1 MRGLPTKLAHL
12 LLICASCVSGG
23 GVSAADLDASIN
35 ALLAIDKE
43 GKGHDEAAPLLRSLV
58 QQPSSALLPL
68 LHGMDRANPLAANWF
83 RGAFESIADRNLSSG
98 TLPQQE
104 LEAFVVDR
112 SHAAD
117 ARQLAFDWLV
127 KIDATAADR
136 LVPGMADDPSTE
148 FRRAG
153 VQRLLDAAAKAKESQ
168 DSAASKELYG
178 QAFRAALDP
187 DQLDLAFDELTA
199 LGEQPDL
206 KKQLGL
212 LSNWWMIGPFDHRN
226 GIGFNAA
233 YPPETEIELQKKYA
247 GTESEVSWTE
257 KTTDHRHALLD
268 LNNLLG
274 HHKGAVAYAYQEF
287 ESDRDQPVEI
297 RLGTPNGWKLWV
309 NGEPVFAHEEYHQ
322 SSRLDQYRTP
332 VMLKAG
338 TNQILLK
345 ICQNEQ
351 TQDWAQR
358 WEFQL
363 RVCDKLG
370 TAVLPA
376 AAASTDAAKVSQ
388 K

>member
-1 MRGLPTKLAHL
+1 MQGLPTKLARL
-12 LLICASCVSGG
+12 LLICAWCVSGG
-23 GVSAADLDASIN
+23 SVSAADLDASIN

-43 GKGHDEAAPLLRSLV
+43 GKGHDDAAPLLRLLV
-58 QQPSSALLPL
+58 QQPPSALVPL

-98 TLPQQE
+98 TLPQQD

-136 LVPGMADDPSTE
+136 LVPGMVDDPSTE

-153 VQRLLDAAAKAKESQ
+153 VQRLLDAAAKSKESQ

-187 DQLDLAFDELTA
+187 DQLDQAYDELTA

-297 RLGTPNGWKLWV
+297 RLGNPNGWKLWV

-338 TNQILLK
+338 TNRILLK

-363 RVCDKLG
+363 RVCDGLG
-370 TAVLPA
+370 KAVLPA
-376 AAASTDAAKVSQ
+376 ADASTDAAKVSL

>member
-1 MRGLPTKLAHL
+1 
-12 LLICASCVSGG
+12 
-23 GVSAADLDASIN
+23 
-35 ALLAIDKE
+35 
-43 GKGHDEAAPLLRSLV
+43 
-58 QQPSSALLPL
+58 
-68 LHGMDRANPLAANWF
+68 
-83 RGAFESIADRNLSSG
+83 
-98 TLPQQE
+98 
-104 LEAFVVDR
+104 
-112 SHAAD
+112 
-117 ARQLAFDWLV
+117 LAFDWLV

-136 LVPGMADDPSTE
+136 LVPGMIDDPSTE

-168 DSAASKELYG
+168 DSAASKHLYG

-187 DQLDLAFDELTA
+187 DQLDLAYDELTA

-233 YPPETEIELQKKYA
+233 YPPETEIDLQKKYA

-257 KTTDHRHALLD
+257 KATDHRHALLD

-274 HHKGAVAYAYQEF
+274 HHKGAVAYAYHEF
-287 ESDRDQPVEI
+287 ESDRDQSVEI
-297 RLGTPNGWKLWV
+297 RLGTPNGWKLWI
-309 NGEPVFAHEEYHQ
+309 NGEPAFAHEEYHQ

-338 TNQILLK
+338 TNRILLK

>member
-1 MRGLPTKLAHL
+1 M

-23 GVSAADLDASIN
+23 GVSASDLAASIN

-43 GKGHDEAAPLLRSLV
+43 GKGHDDAAPLLRSLV
-58 QQPSSALLPL
+58 QQPPSALLPL
-68 LHGMDRANPLAANWF
+68 LQGMDQANPLAANWF
-83 RGAFESIADRNLSSG
+83 RGAFESIAARNLENES
-98 TLPQQE
+98 LPQQE
-104 LEAFVVDR
+104 LEAFALDR
-112 SHAAD
+112 SHSAD

-127 KIDATAADR
+127 KVDATAADR
-136 LVPGMADDPSTE
+136 LVPGMIDDPSTE

-153 VQRLLDAAAKAKESQ
+153 VQQLLDDAAKANEAKNAD
-168 DSAASKELYG
+168 DSKRLYG

-187 DQLDLAFDELTA
+187 DQLDLAFDKLTE

-212 LSNWWMIGPFDHRN
+212 LSSWWLIGPFDHRG

-247 GTESEVSWTE
+247 GTEGEVSWVE
-257 KTTDHRHALLD
+257 KSTDHRHALLD

-274 HHKGAVAYAYQEF
+274 PHKGAVVYAYQEF

-309 NGEPVFAHEEYHQ
+309 NGEPAFAHEEYHQ
-322 SSRLDQYRTP
+322 TSRLDQYRTP

-338 TNQILLK
+338 TNRILLK
-345 ICQNEQ
+345 LCQNEQ

-358 WEFQL
+358 FEFQI
-363 RVCDKLG
+363 RVCDGSG
-370 TAVLPA
+370 TAVLPVA
-376 AAASTDAAKVSQ
+376 PPASDAAKVTQ

>member
-1 MRGLPTKLAHL
+1 MLRLAAKAL
-12 LLICASCVSGG
+12 VCVALAAASS
-23 GVSAADLDASIN
+23 SAALHAADLN
-35 ALLAIDKE
+35 AEISTLLAI
-43 GKGHDEAAPLLRSLV
+43 GKQGAGHDQAAPALKSLA
-58 QQPSSALLPL
+58 QQPPSALLPL
-68 LHGMDRANPLAANWF
+68 LQGMDQANPLAANWF
-83 RGAFESIADRNLSSG
+83 RGAFESIAARNLTNG

-104 LEAFVVDR
+104 LEAFALDR
-112 SHAAD
+112 SHSAD

-127 KIDATAADR
+127 KVDSTAADR
-136 LVPGMADDPSTE
+136 LVPGMIDDPSTE

-153 VQRLLDAAAKAKESQ
+153 VQQLLDDAAKANEAKNV
-168 DSAASKELYG
+168 DASKKLYG

-187 DQLDLAFDELTA
+187 DQLDLAFDKLTE

-212 LSNWWMIGPFDHRN
+212 LSSWWLIGPFDHRG

-247 GTESEVSWTE
+247 GTEGEVSWVE
-257 KTTDHRHALLD
+257 KSTDHRHALLD

-274 HHKGAVAYAYQEF
+274 PHKGAVVYAYQEF

-309 NGEPVFAHEEYHQ
+309 NGEPAFAHEEYHQ
-322 SSRLDQYRTP
+322 TSRLDQYRTP

-338 TNQILLK
+338 TNRILLK
-345 ICQNEQ
+345 LCQNEQ

-358 WEFQL
+358 FEFQI
-363 RVCDKLG
+363 RVCDGSG
-370 TAVLPA
+370 TAVLPVA
-376 AAASTDAAKVSQ
+376 PPASDAAKVTQ

>member
-1 MRGLPTKLAHL
+1 MRGITTKAVFCFMTALCFPFSL
-12 LLICASCVSGG
+12 VSG
-23 GVSAADLDASIN
+23 DELETSIQS
-35 ALLAIDKE
+35 LLAIGE
-43 GKGHDEAAPLLRSLV
+43 QGAGHDQAAPALRSLA
-58 QQPSSALLPL
+58 QQPASALLPL
-68 LHGMDRANPLAANWF
+68 LRGMDQANPLAANWF
-83 RGAFESIADRNLSSG
+83 RGAFESIADRHLKSG
-98 TLPQQE
+98 TLALQPE
-104 LEAFVVDR
+104 LEAFALDR
-112 SHAAD
+112 SHAPD

-127 KIDATAADR
+127 KIDSTAADR
-136 LVPGMADDPSTE
+136 LIPGMADDPSTE

-168 DSAASKELYG
+168 DSDASKELYG

-212 LSNWWMIGPFDHRN
+212 LSSWWMIGPFDHRN

-233 YPPETEIELQKKYA
+233 YPPETEIELQNLYA

-297 RLGTPNGWKLWV
+297 RLGTPNGWKLWI

-332 VMLKAG
+332 VVLRAG
-338 TNQILLK
+338 TNRILLK

-363 RVCDKLG
+363 RVCDGLG
-370 TAVLPA
+370 TAVLPVA
-376 AAASTDAAKVSQ
+376 SASTDAAKVSQ